1 VKIYSINMECSLVFR
16 CECNGKTYPTKQSL
30 NQHKKTKAHQSWEN
44 SGELRELKME
54 LTHRDNTILKLKN
67 TIEMLRELNTTLIK
81 RINLEEATT

>member
-1 VKIYSINMECSLVFR
+1 MECSLVFR

-30 NQHKKTKAHQSWEN
+30 TQHKKTKVHQSWEN

-81 RINLEEATT
+81 RINLEEAT